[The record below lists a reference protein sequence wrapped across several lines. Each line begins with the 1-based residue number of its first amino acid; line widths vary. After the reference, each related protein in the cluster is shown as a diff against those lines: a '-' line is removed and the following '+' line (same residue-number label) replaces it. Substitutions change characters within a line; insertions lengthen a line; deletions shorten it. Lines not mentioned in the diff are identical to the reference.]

1 MWRYDNV
8 RFIYSNPVDSVHGQ
22 PASFTYVVTYV
33 KSKYALM
40 EALRVMVES
49 SFLGEYAEV
58 DPRTVKHNKPYKV

>member
-40 EALRVMVES
+40 EIGRAHV
-49 SFLGEYAEV
+49 
-58 DPRTVKHNKPYKV
+58 